1 MALQTDTQ
9 AWRVEIGTRG
19 LMFSN
24 CVPLHLPEGQY
35 HKLRLPVSA
44 YEALAHRFPAI
55 RRWAAIFTLR
65 CHRAS
70 DETLFKRAQT
80 LPYPPPPQW
89 GWQSLCLYQGNKT
102 TDLVNRLQV
111 VMFPSKRHRLEDD
124 A

>member
-80 LPYPPPPQW
+80 LPYPPPLPNGAGSPCVSIKETKPLTW
-89 GWQSLCLYQGNKT
+89 L
-102 TDLVNRLQV
+102 TDFRWSC
-111 VMFPSKRHRLEDD
+111 FPPSGTD
-124 A
+124 